1 MLKKS
6 LLVIAIFAF
15 IFSTF
20 AQSSKNISL
29 LSNLTFPSNRGDL
42 NDIWGIK
49 KGSNEYALVG
59 FETGVAIVDV
69 TTPTNPVEVFF
80 TPGANTTWRDLKTWN
95 NHVYITNENSG
106 GLMIIDINPLP
117 GALSAANVT
126 NYTGSTYPFQSAHNL
141 YIDENG
147 VCYVFGADNGV
158 GGAIMLDLTNN
169 PKAPVELGR
178 YNNYYFHDGVARGD
192 TLWGAAVNDGIFVVI
207 NVANKSNPQTMAT
220 QPTSNFFTHNI
231 WFSDD
236 GQTVFTTDEKTNSFI
251 DAYDVSNLNNITFL
265 DKIQSSPGQGVIP
278 HNTHFFNN
286 YLITSYYR
294 DGVTIH
300 DVSDPSN
307 MVEVGHYDTSPQ
319 FSGDGFNGCWGA
331 YPWLPSGVILAS
343 DIENGLFV
351 LGPTY
356 VRAAYLEGNITN
368 LTTSAAISNANVEIL
383 TTTNTTTSNLNG
395 DYKTGMADAGT
406 YDVVY
411 SKFGF
416 YPDTVFNVVLTAG
429 QTTTVNVQLEPIQTF
444 NLSGQVVE
452 NTTNTPIANAK
463 VRFSSGQFTTVVT
476 TNASGNFTINNFT
489 PSTYD
494 VNIAHWG
501 HESICLSNQTIS
513 SSGNPYTYSLAKG
526 YYDDFD
532 FDLGWTT
539 STLNNPT
546 SGFWVK
552 DVPIGTTLSG
562 FPVNPGADI
571 NNDCGNEA
579 YVTGNG
585 GGQAGTDDID
595 GGTVLLTSPTFDL
608 SGATE
613 PYLHFDRWF
622 VNGGGSGNPDDSM
635 VVIINNGITEARVDF
650 ADANTPNF
658 GTWVH
663 KVIKVKDFISLTANM
678 QLIVKATDEGNGH
691 IAEAGFDGFHIIDS
705 ALVSVADV
713 NKNNTIK
720 VYPNP
725 FNEYITISL
734 EDIEVQNTMIE
745 IIDITGKVILQQNT
759 VNKKQMRLNTN
770 FPSGIYFIKIIGDN
784 ALLKTEKIIKF

>member
-69 TTPTNPVEVFF
+69 TTPTNSVEVFF

-169 PKAPVELGR
+169 PKTPVELGR
-178 YNNYYFHDGVARGD
+178 YNTYYFHDGVARGD

-300 DVSDPSN
+300 D
-307 MVEVGHYDTSPQ
+307 
-319 FSGDGFNGCWGA
+319 
-331 YPWLPSGVILAS
+331 
-343 DIENGLFV
+343 
-351 LGPTY
+351 
-356 VRAAYLEGNITN
+356 
-368 LTTSAAISNANVEIL
+368 
-383 TTTNTTTSNLNG
+383 
-395 DYKTGMADAGT
+395 
-406 YDVVY
+406 
-411 SKFGF
+411 
-416 YPDTVFNVVLTAG
+416 
-429 QTTTVNVQLEPIQTF
+429 
-444 NLSGQVVE
+444 
-452 NTTNTPIANAK
+452 
-463 VRFSSGQFTTVVT
+463 
-476 TNASGNFTINNFT
+476 
-489 PSTYD
+489 
-494 VNIAHWG
+494 
-501 HESICLSNQTIS
+501 
-513 SSGNPYTYSLAKG
+513 
-526 YYDDFD
+526 
-532 FDLGWTT
+532 
-539 STLNNPT
+539 
-546 SGFWVK
+546 
-552 DVPIGTTLSG
+552 
-562 FPVNPGADI
+562 
-571 NNDCGNEA
+571 
-579 YVTGNG
+579 
-585 GGQAGTDDID
+585 
-595 GGTVLLTSPTFDL
+595 
-608 SGATE
+608 
-613 PYLHFDRWF
+613 
-622 VNGGGSGNPDDSM
+622 
-635 VVIINNGITEARVDF
+635 
-650 ADANTPNF
+650 
-658 GTWVH
+658 
-663 KVIKVKDFISLTANM
+663 
-678 QLIVKATDEGNGH
+678 
-691 IAEAGFDGFHIIDS
+691 
-705 ALVSVADV
+705 
-713 NKNNTIK
+713 
-720 VYPNP
+720 
-725 FNEYITISL
+725 
-734 EDIEVQNTMIE
+734 
-745 IIDITGKVILQQNT
+745 
-759 VNKKQMRLNTN
+759 
-770 FPSGIYFIKIIGDN
+770 
-784 ALLKTEKIIKF
+784 